1 MITFNQAKKIALI
14 KEVRTYLNL
23 GLKEAK
29 EIVEKV
35 PGLIKANVIR
45 AEAEEIMKKLEENGA
60 KIELV

>member
-1 MITFNQAKKIALI
+1 VTFDQAKKIALI

-29 EIVEKV
+29 EFVEKV
-35 PGLIKANVIR
+35 PTVIKTGVIR
-45 AEAEEIMKKLEENGA
+45 AEAEEMQKKLEANGA

>member
-1 MITFNQAKKIALI
+1 MTFDQAKKIALI

-29 EIVEKV
+29 EFVEKV
-35 PGLIKANVIR
+35 PTVIKTGVIR
-45 AEAEEIMKKLEENGA
+45 AEAEEMQKKLEANGA